1 MTKALRLCK
10 GSPAKLA
17 NQPMYQHQG
26 GGKYPQIERQL
37 LQNDKFPHAEETLQ
51 VLRALLDPPIGLS
64 QYHKVHINTMLIS
77 QVNKYNH
84 NIYGQIQAG
93 QVACAGVWTSF
104 AGSDET

>member
-37 LQNDKFPHAEETLQ
+37 RQNDKFPHAEETLQ

-64 QYHKVHINTMLIS
+64 QCHKVHINYNVNLASQTNTITIS
-77 QVNKYNH
+77 MVKFKL
-84 NIYGQIQAG
+84 AK
-93 QVACAGVWTSF
+93 
-104 AGSDET
+104 